1 MSVSLAVL
9 LSISIDF
16 CLIYTTYTLDMPANL
31 LLDIYVFDSLSI
43 FNSLASPT
51 ICRAY
56 NFRFVRKTS
65 PPFCFSFFSPALV
78 ALGF

>member
-1 MSVSLAVL
+1 
-9 LSISIDF
+9 
-16 CLIYTTYTLDMPANL
+16 MPANL